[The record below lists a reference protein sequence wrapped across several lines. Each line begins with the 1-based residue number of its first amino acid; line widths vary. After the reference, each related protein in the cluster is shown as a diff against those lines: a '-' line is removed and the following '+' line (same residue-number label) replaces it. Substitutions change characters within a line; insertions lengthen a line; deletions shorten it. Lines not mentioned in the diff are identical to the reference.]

1 VLHDTRQRERE
12 RLGETA
18 HRQTVLASKSRE
30 NGAPRRIGEGRKGEI
45 ELGVGL
51 SIVNHMVKYR
61 DRPSKLSIHKN
72 GTYAA
77 RVHAAPG
84 NGG

>member
-1 VLHDTRQRERE
+1 
-12 RLGETA
+12 
-18 HRQTVLASKSRE
+18 
-30 NGAPRRIGEGRKGEI
+30 
-45 ELGVGL
+45 
-51 SIVNHMVKYR
+51 MVKYR

-72 GTYAA
+72 GTCAA